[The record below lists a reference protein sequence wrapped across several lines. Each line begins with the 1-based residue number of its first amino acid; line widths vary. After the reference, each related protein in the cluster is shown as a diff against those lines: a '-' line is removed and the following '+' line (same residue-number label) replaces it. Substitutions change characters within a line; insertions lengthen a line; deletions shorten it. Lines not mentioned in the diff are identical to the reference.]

1 MMNAARHVRVHG
13 AEAGTLADRAHP
25 AVCGAPVESL
35 AVLSAQD
42 RALVAFADGEV
53 DRACCPRNQWDRGR
67 LAALTEDLEGAVAS
81 LEAEILDIGGA
92 GLADPQTVEA
102 KQYGKGG
109 VVTVVLL
116 GGEQEHAQLG
126 AVETAGIRR
135 MDLGTAHVLG
145 RVRGDAAID
154 VSEPVEAAH
163 RRQSPVDRRCGK
175 TSRLHPTAVPL

>member
-1 MMNAARHVRVHG
+1 
-13 AEAGTLADRAHP
+13 
-25 AVCGAPVESL
+25 
-35 AVLSAQD
+35 
-42 RALVAFADGEV
+42 
-53 DRACCPRNQWDRGR
+53 
-67 LAALTEDLEGAVAS
+67 VAS

-135 MDLGTAHVLG
+135 VDLGSAHVLG

-163 RRQSPVDRRCGK
+163 RRQPPVDRRCGK
-175 TSRLHPTAVPL
+175 TSRLHPTAVQLDVRARRSQHGELVVGTPLEEAAQVVAVGVQLRPL